1 MLTLEEKKAK
11 LYGNHVL
18 TITPLNE
25 KGEIDEASTRNLVN
39 FVIKNGVHG
48 ILTLGSTGE
57 VFALTEA
64 ERKQFVEI
72 VVDETNGRV
81 PVGVGVNDSSSDVS
95 ALLARHAEEM
105 GADYIFTCPPYY
117 HPHRAEGIYRH
128 IKYISDSVSLPIMV
142 YDGGAGIELSL
153 DLLKKMADTIPN
165 IACAKLFIP
174 YPEKI
179 AMYEKATDGKLAAWS
194 GHDQL
199 NYLMLL
205 EGAKGMTSAAS
216 CILPREQTDMFNFIQ
231 EGKLDDARKIFYD
244 KIAPINAI
252 AFANVLQYPQCY
264 KLALKWMGIIE
275 SDTCKVVMEPLSLN
289 RKRELRA
296 VMEYIKL
303 IDKEKSIIK

>member
-1 MLTLEEKKAK
+1 MALSLEERKAR

-18 TITPLNE
+18 TVTPLDE

-39 FVIKNGVHG
+39 FVIENGVNG

-64 ERKQFVEI
+64 ERKRFVEI
-72 VVDETNGRV
+72 VVDQAKGRV
-81 PVGVGVNDSSSDVS
+81 PVGVGVNDSSSDIS
-95 ALLARHAEEM
+95 ANLSRHAERI

-128 IKYISDSVSLPIMV
+128 IKYISDSVDLPIMV
-142 YDGGAGIELSL
+142 YDGGAGTEIPL

-165 IACAKLFIP
+165 MACAKLFIP

-179 AMYEKATDGKLAAWS
+179 SMYEKATGGKLAAWS
-194 GHDQL
+194 GHDQM

-205 EGAKGMTSAAS
+205 QGAKGMTSAAS
-216 CILPREQTDMFNFIQ
+216 NVLPREQTDMFNFIN
-231 EGKLDDARKIFYD
+231 EGKLDEARKIFYD
-244 KIAPINAI
+244 KVAPLNAI

-264 KLALKWMGIIE
+264 KLALKWMGVIE
-275 SDTCKVVMEPLSLN
+275 SDTCKVVMEPISEI
-289 RKRELRA
+289 RRRELRA
-296 VMEYIKL
+296 VMAYIGL
-303 IDKEKSIIK
+303 I